1 MSADMSVPS
10 CVAGEGPVDNSDA
23 VGGHWQQGPTGQD
36 TSDDSGDDGAGDGD
50 DSVTVTITAG
60 S

>member
-10 CVAGEGPVDNSDA
+10 CVDGEGPVDNSDA

-36 TSDDSGDDGAGDGD
+36 TGDDSGDDGGDGD

>member
-36 TSDDSGDDGAGDGD
+36 TGDGDDGSDGDSGD

>member
-10 CVAGEGPVDNSDA
+10 CVDGEGPVDNSDA
-23 VGGHWQQGPTGQD
+23 VGGHWQQGPTGTD
-36 TSDDSGDDGAGDGD
+36 TSDDSGDDSGD

-60 S
+60 G